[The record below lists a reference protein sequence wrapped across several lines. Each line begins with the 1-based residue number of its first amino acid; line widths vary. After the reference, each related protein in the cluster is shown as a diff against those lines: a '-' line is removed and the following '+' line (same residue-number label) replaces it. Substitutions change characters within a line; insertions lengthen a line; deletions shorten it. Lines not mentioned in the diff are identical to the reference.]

1 MDDRARGDRSIRVGA
16 SGVMAVREALDRA
29 GALADERL
37 TETEAQH
44 LLADELA
51 TLGYPASFIGL
62 PDSDHERLSE
72 TALTRLAN
80 ALISRSKV
88 ASVE

>member
-1 MDDRARGDRSIRVGA
+1 
-16 SGVMAVREALDRA
+16 MALRDPDGLLREALDRA

-51 TLGYPASFIGL
+51 ALGYPVSFIDL
-62 PDSDHERLSE
+62 PDSDHEQLSE
-72 TALTRLAN
+72 AALAMVTD
-80 ALISRSKV
+80 ALISASRVS
-88 ASVE
+88 SVE